1 MLISVTL
8 KAIGLTQDLFI
19 SIHIIIYIY
28 IYIYHIGCTTDINK
42 RQQEHK
48 NNKTNKFGRALKQYG
63 YDNFQI
69 EILETFEE
77 ISVLDII
84 KQYGYDNFQ
93 IEILETFEHYQIEI

>member
-1 MLISVTL
+1 M
-8 KAIGLTQDLFI
+8 
-19 SIHIIIYIY
+19 
-28 IYIYHIGCTTDINK
+28 
-42 RQQEHK
+42 
-48 NNKTNKFGRALKQYG
+48 KQYG